1 MASKRPELAS
11 KTKYSNYRAY
21 YSEIL
26 ELKQLDLHLD
36 LNSRLKSIFK
46 ERYLE
51 IAYEELEWSLK
62 AGQKYFIEFLYA
74 FISDKSLKRMKQGN
88 GKHKRWRKEKVNR
101 VAKNNSRESKIL
113 QMTKDAI
120 SGGYEK

>member
-11 KTKYSNYRAY
+11 KTKYSNYSAY

-26 ELKQLDLHLD
+26 ELKQLDLYLD
-36 LNSRLKSIFK
+36 LNSRLKTIFK

-74 FISDKSLKRMKQGN
+74 FISDKSLKRMKQSN

-101 VAKNNSRESKIL
+101 VAKNNLRESKIL
-113 QMTKDAI
+113 QMTKNGI